1 MFFYKNLNKHF
12 HIDKMCSKISQR
24 TDLLRRIKYVVPN
37 QTLKILYD
45 VLVLPLF
52 DNGNIIYSTNEQTYL
67 KRPQTLQNKGARII
81 LKGRHF
87 RTHIKDMLD
96 SLNWMTI
103 TERADFHRLCL
114 MYKCINCLTPE
125 YMSDKLTTVSNI
137 HNHNTRSSS
146 HNDMATVKPKNNQ
159 QTD

>member
-1 MFFYKNLNKHF
+1 M
-12 HIDKMCSKISQR
+12 
-24 TDLLRRIKYVVPN
+24 
-37 QTLKILYD
+37 
-45 VLVLPLF
+45 LPLF
-52 DNGNIIYSTNEQTYL
+52 NYGNIIYSTTEQTYL
-67 KRPQTLQNKGARII
+67 KRLHTLQYKGARLI
-81 LKGRHF
+81 LNCHL